1 MFKFFTVGLE
11 LFVGLLRAL
20 AILLEFHSVVQV
32 GLKSLCH
39 VRKLSFHRRVPVVL
53 DSVVRA
59 AIEHLRDVS
68 PPVVK
73 QPVHQEENPLLFTG
87 PASSVC
93 IEKTLAARPL
103 VTTTRAAHPDLQ
115 R

>member
-1 MFKFFTVGLE
+1 M
-11 LFVGLLRAL
+11 
-20 AILLEFHSVVQV
+20 
-32 GLKSLCH
+32 
-39 VRKLSFHRRVPVVL
+39 VL

-87 PASSVC
+87 PATLLDLRVQMIVPALTALLADSSRQVLGDRC
-93 IEKTLAARPL
+93 PLLRPVL
-103 VTTTRAAHPDLQ
+103 LN
-115 R
+115 